1 MNTLNPPQIRQ
12 LKAFSECYIEHPNVK
27 KILADF
33 DDLRESRY
41 FHSDIQS
48 MLITGDTGVGKSH
61 LINHYKKRVLASQET
76 SKERVPILETRISS
90 HKGLDNTLIQ
100 ILSDLDLFGS
110 DQRASR
116 KYKLDLKQKVV
127 NSLIKAEV
135 ELLIINEF
143 QELIEFKTVQERQII
158 ANALK
163 FISEEAKVPIVLV
176 GMPWAIEIAD
186 EPQWSSR
193 LVRRHNIDYFN
204 LQEGKRYYLQYLKS
218 LAKQM
223 PFDIPPKLELAH
235 TAIALYAISNGVNR
249 ALKHFLLES
258 VKLALLDESKDLDN
272 KYFIATYNKLFT
284 ANHRNKNSMNPFTQ
298 KVKDIKIS
306 TLEKGSSYNSN
317 ALNENEMITSPIF
330 STPTPIK
337 QI

>member
-1 MNTLNPPQIRQ
+1 M
-12 LKAFSECYIEHPNVK
+12 
-27 KILADF
+27 
-33 DDLRESRY
+33 
-41 FHSDIQS
+41 
-48 MLITGDTGVGKSH
+48 
-61 LINHYKKRVLASQET
+61 
-76 SKERVPILETRISS
+76 
-90 HKGLDNTLIQ
+90 
-100 ILSDLDLFGS
+100 
-110 DQRASR
+110 
-116 KYKLDLKQKVV
+116 
-127 NSLIKAEV
+127 
-135 ELLIINEF
+135 
-143 QELIEFKTVQERQII
+143 QERQII

-193 LVRRHNIDYFN
+193 LARRHNIDYFN

-218 LAKQM
+218 LANQM

-249 ALKHFLLES
+249 TLKHFLLES
-258 VKLALLDESKDLDN
+258 VKLALLDGSKDLDN

-284 ANHRNKNSMNPFTQ
+284 ANHKNKNSINPFTQ

-317 ALNENEMITSPIF
+317 ALNEMITSPIF
-330 STPTPIK
+330 SAPTPIK

>member
-1 MNTLNPPQIRQ
+1 
-12 LKAFSECYIEHPNVK
+12 
-27 KILADF
+27 
-33 DDLRESRY
+33 
-41 FHSDIQS
+41 
-48 MLITGDTGVGKSH
+48 
-61 LINHYKKRVLASQET
+61 
-76 SKERVPILETRISS
+76 
-90 HKGLDNTLIQ
+90 
-100 ILSDLDLFGS
+100 
-110 DQRASR
+110 
-116 KYKLDLKQKVV
+116 V

-218 LAKQM
+218 LAKKM

-272 KYFIATYNKLFT
+272 KYFIAAYNKLFT
-284 ANHRNKNSMNPFTQ
+284 ANHRNKNLMNPFTQ

-330 STPTPIK
+330 SNPTPIK